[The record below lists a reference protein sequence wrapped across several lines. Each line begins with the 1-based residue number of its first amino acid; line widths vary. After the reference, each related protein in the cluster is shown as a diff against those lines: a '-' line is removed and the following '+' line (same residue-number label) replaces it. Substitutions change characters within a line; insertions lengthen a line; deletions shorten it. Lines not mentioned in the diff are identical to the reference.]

1 MGKRISIENPNQW
14 LLLFVCLL
22 IFFCLFL
29 LPPTTH
35 THTHTGSYVPA
46 AKKQRCCWTYGYCE
60 INTGPGPERSGC
72 FLFFSHLIHS
82 QHFRLEVCLGFIF
95 CVFLFLFFFF
105 FFCRLG
111 GWIEST
117 SADIVLTGGVVSI
130 SQRQLWSEGNEMAV
144 YLSQGPIMCVCEGV
158 TAQGDMCAPVCIC
171 LYINVQSAY
180 AKLLFA
186 FCMRVCIHIGACA

>member
-1 MGKRISIENPNQW
+1 M
-14 LLLFVCLL
+14 LFVLFSFDSLSTFQAGGMFRFYILCLSFPL
-22 IFFCLFL
+22 
-29 LPPTTH
+29 
-35 THTHTGSYVPA
+35 
-46 AKKQRCCWTYGYCE
+46 
-60 INTGPGPERSGC
+60 
-72 FLFFSHLIHS
+72 
-82 QHFRLEVCLGFIF
+82 
-95 CVFLFLFFFF
+95 FFF

-130 SQRQLWSEGNEMAV
+130 SQRQLWSEWNEMAV